1 MKRHI
6 LMKRSFA
13 AIMSAAMLTAG
24 LSGCTNSKQP
34 ESTGTKRHPMKRKQV
49 EEHRTQMRTVF
60 GG

>member
-34 ESTGTKRHPMKRKQV
+34 ESTGTKTEISNETEARS
-49 EEHRTQMRTVF
+49 EERRV
-60 GG
+60 GKERG